1 LKKETLLQMLGQIA
15 DPAGAARVI
24 DSAMSPDAPAGAA
37 LMALW
42 QVSRDHPNLAW
53 DRALPFAERT
63 DSPIDPQ
70 VKMLAIPLIAAASTE
85 GKRVTELQSY
95 ADRHIPGSARQSVE
109 SAVATINLNRK
120 FKSERLPQ
128 ITKWLTASA
137 TQ

>member
-1 LKKETLLQMLGQIA
+1 ML
-15 DPAGAARVI
+15 V
-24 DSAMSPDAPAGAA
+24 
-37 LMALW
+37 
-42 QVSRDHPNLAW
+42 
-53 DRALPFAERT
+53 
-63 DSPIDPQ
+63 
-70 VKMLAIPLIAAASTE
+70 IPLIAAASTE

-95 ADRHIPGSARQSVE
+95 ADQHIPGSARQSVE